1 MKTLHTPAGEDN
13 EIEVWDVDSL
23 AHLNA
28 NLLFVY
34 SSSHDDS
41 QVTW

>member
-13 EIEVWDVDSL
+13 EMGVCDVGSV

-28 NLLFVY
+28 NRVFTY
-34 SSSHDDS
+34 SSSHDDI
-41 QVTW
+41 